1 MILRKNVSLL
11 IILSVTILG
20 TQIAVVN
27 TKSVWIL
34 VNKEQLVSN
43 VNFAY
48 QVRRWACTSWNGYC
62 IRSVTLLKEQ
72 NRNSAQ
78 GRQFEQTFPLSV
90 PSN

>member
-1 MILRKNVSLL
+1 MLVTAFTGSGSYLPCVPVILRKNVSLL

-34 VNKEQLVSN
+34 ENKEQLVSN

-48 QVRRWACTSWNGYC
+48 QVRRWA
-62 IRSVTLLKEQ
+62 
-72 NRNSAQ
+72 
-78 GRQFEQTFPLSV
+78 LSLIHI
-90 PSN
+90 